1 MYVPLGLLER
11 KQQQRRDESVPKDDV
26 YQLDPQV
33 IVKEYENQQFL
44 TEVIQGGND
53 QRLAIIGEPG
63 AGKTTLLDKIAS
75 WIDDSN
81 LGLPICIPLGGLQG
95 ETLAGYLLKIW
106 LKQAAKIEANQENL
120 AASLEQQFRSGKVWL
135 LLDAVD
141 EMAAASPAEALAKI
155 RDELVGW
162 VAEARVVLT
171 CRLNVWDA
179 SVNNALP
186 GFETYRT
193 LEFKPEQVDEFIGEW
208 FAKAEPPQPPLL
220 RGEKVEHSL
229 LTGEKVEHSLLT
241 GEKTVPP
248 LNKGGLGGVKRAEKL
263 LAKLKEPNR
272 ANIYNLVRS
281 PLRLALLCQT
291 FYLSPDEELPETQAM
306 LYERFIRYF
315 YEWKQEQHSTTRAQR
330 QQLNQVLGELA
341 KAGIESESRFRL
353 RESWAIQLMGES
365 GFELGCQLG
374 WLNLVDRDA
383 KTDEAVYAFF
393 HPTFQ
398 EYFAAKAI
406 EDWHFFLHHVPDNP
420 KLGIYRIFE
429 RRWKEVMLLWVG
441 RDNVLFEQKEG
452 FIKALI
458 EFDDGFN
465 REFYWYR
472 SVFVAAVL
480 IAEFKDCSLADAIVA
495 DIIKW
500 RFGYF
505 NTEKQQWRKFPDPI
519 AEGAREVLQETER
532 EKIIAALVELIR
544 ISQSEDT
551 HNKAAYSLGEIDKD
565 NGVAIAT
572 LVELIRTSQSGSIR
586 SQAIHSLGK
595 IGKDNP
601 LAIAG
606 LVNLIDTSQSEHTQ
620 ITVAERMIVAES
632 LGKID
637 KGNRVAIEYLV
648 NIIKSSTSEYSQLP
662 AVESL
667 GKIGKDNQVAIKA
680 LEALICTSQNEFT
693 RWRGAENLE
702 KIDKGNSRAIEALV
716 KLVLHTCQ
724 DEYTLFPAA
733 ESLGK
738 FEKYKTEVI
747 EALEALID
755 TSKSED
761 TRKHGAE
768 SLGKIDKDN
777 RVAITTLVELIRNF
791 KNESIQRQAAESL
804 GKIGKDNQVVIK
816 ALEALIPTFKN
827 EYTRLRAA
835 ESLGKIDK
843 NNSVAILSLVELS
856 HNSHPEYIHMQAAEC
871 LGEIDKDKSVAIT
884 TLVDLI
890 RNSQDKYTR
899 RRAAY
904 SLGEFLTESQ
914 ETEEIKKVVTTLKYY
929 LLDETYNNDSDRFE
943 DCYKVLW
950 HCAQNLP
957 YPTFYE
963 AWHYPPTTP
972 NTITLNW
979 QTFPQDIARAINK
992 DSNLS
997 HHLKPISIDINK
1009 FLDPD
1014 NPAAKIYSEM
1024 LLQGC
1029 PKSQDSKP
1037 KTLAELQ
1044 TYWDELRI
1052 ESDIFPLLI
1061 FYDSQTGTENATA
1074 FSNTFLKALS
1084 KFDGFICAV
1093 CDAADISLPTFSPSQ
1108 PNLIANMVGWM
1119 REKMMES

>member
-26 YQLDPQV
+26 YQLNPQV

-44 TEVIQGGND
+44 TEVIQGGNN

-75 WIDDSN
+75 WIDKHN

-106 LKQAAKIEANQENL
+106 LKPTAKIEATQENL
-120 AASLEQQFRSGKVWL
+120 AASLEQQFRAGKVWL

-179 SVNNALP
+179 SVNNPLP

-208 FAKAEPPQPPLL
+208 FAKAQEKNPLGNCL
-220 RGEKVEHSL
+220 SKGKKL
-229 LTGEKVEHSLLT
+229 LT
-241 GEKTVPP
+241 
-248 LNKGGLGGVKRAEKL
+248 
-263 LAKLKEPNR
+263 KLKESNR

-291 FYLSPDEELPETQAM
+291 FYLSSDEHLPETQAM

-406 EDWHFFLHHVPDNP
+406 DDWHFFLHHVPDNP
-420 KLGIYRIFE
+420 QLRSYRIFE
-429 RRWKEVMLLWVG
+429 QRWKEVMLLWVG
-441 RDNVLFEQKEG
+441 RDDILFEQKEG

-458 EFDDGFN
+458 EFDDGF
-465 REFYWYR
+465 EGKFYWYR
-472 SVFVAAVL
+472 AYFLAAVL
-480 IAEFKDCSLADAIVA
+480 IAEFKDCSLGDAIVA
-495 DIIKW
+495 EIVKW
-500 RFGYF
+500 GFGYF
-505 NTEKQQWRKFPDPI
+505 NNEKQQWRKFPDPI
-519 AEGAREVLQETER
+519 AEGAREVIQETDR
-532 EKIIAALVELIR
+532 EKMIAALVELIR
-544 ISQSEDT
+544 TSQSEGT
-551 HNKAAYSLGEIDKD
+551 QNKAAYSLGEIDKD
-565 NGVAIAT
+565 NRVAIAT
-572 LVELIRTSQSGSIR
+572 LVKLICTSQSESIR
-586 SQAIHSLGK
+586 WQAIHSLGK

-606 LVNLIDTSQSEHTQ
+606 LVNLIHPSQSEHTQ
-620 ITVAERMIVAES
+620 MTVPEMMIVAES
-632 LGKID
+632 LGEID
-637 KGNRVAIEYLV
+637 KGNRLAIEYLV
-648 NIIKSSTSEYSQLP
+648 NIIKTSTSEYTGLP
-662 AVESL
+662 ALESL
-667 GKIGKDNQVAIKA
+667 GKIGKDNQVAIEA

-702 KIDKGNSRAIEALV
+702 KIDKGNSRAIEVLV
-716 KLVLHTCQ
+716 KLVLGTCQ

-733 ESLGK
+733 ESLGN
-738 FEKYKTEVI
+738 FEEYKTEVI
-747 EALEALID
+747 KALEALID
-755 TSKSED
+755 TSQSED

-791 KNESIQRQAAESL
+791 QNESIQMQAAESL
-804 GKIGKDNQVVIK
+804 GKIGKNNQVVIE

-827 EYTRLRAA
+827 EYTRWRAA
-835 ESLGKIDK
+835 DSLGEIDK
-843 NNSVAILSLVELS
+843 NNSVAILALVELS
-856 HNSHPEYIHMQAAEC
+856 HNYHHEYIRMQAAES

-890 RNSQDKYTR
+890 LNSQDKYTR

-904 SLGEFLTESQ
+904 TLGEFLTESQ
-914 ETEEIKKVVTTLKYY
+914 ETKEIKKVVTTLKYY
-929 LLDETYNNDSDRFE
+929 LLDETYNNDFDKFNN
-943 DCYKVLW
+943 CYQVLW
-950 HCAQNLP
+950 KCAQNLP
-957 YPTFYE
+957 YPTFHE

-972 NTITLNW
+972 TTITLNW
-979 QTFPQDIARAINK
+979 QTFPQDIARAINN
-992 DSNLS
+992 DASLS

-1052 ESDIFPLLI
+1052 ESDIPPLLI

-1093 CDAADISLPTFSPSQ
+1093 CNAAEISLPTFSPSQ